1 MKYKL
6 HGVVMSIFNSN
17 KIMEKE
23 VTRRHLLANMLS
35 SANSSQMQASHG
47 RWSSFWH
54 GLFKNQRTM

>member
-1 MKYKL
+1 
-6 HGVVMSIFNSN
+6 MSIFNSN

-54 GLFKNQRTM
+54 GLFKNPRTM